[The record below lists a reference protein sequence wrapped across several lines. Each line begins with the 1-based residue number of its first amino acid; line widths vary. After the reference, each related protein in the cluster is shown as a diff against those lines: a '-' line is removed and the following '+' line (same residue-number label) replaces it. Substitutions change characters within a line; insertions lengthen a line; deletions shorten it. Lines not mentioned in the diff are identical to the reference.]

1 MCGSQVFKS
10 YLLSARGHCETCKI
24 ASNVVPTSDITYAS
38 SKLTLWK
45 SDEQ

>member
-10 YLLSARGHCETCKI
+10 YLLSARGHCEI
-24 ASNVVPTSDITYAS
+24 ASDVVPTSDITYAS
-38 SKLTLWK
+38 SKRTLWK